1 MASTYIPVALRR
13 QVIERAHGRCEY
25 CQCSVAYATESFD
38 VEHIIPISRGGNS
51 EFDNLAFACSGC
63 NGHKY
68 NKIRGV
74 DPSDQTEV
82 ELYHP
87 RRQRWR
93 DHFGWDI
100 TYTQVVGLST
110 CGRATIAALQMN
122 RLGVI
127 NLRRVLVLV
136 GSHPPPSA

>member
-1 MASTYIPVALRR
+1 M
-13 QVIERAHGRCEY
+13 IERAHGRCEY

-68 NKIRGV
+68 NKIRGF

-110 CGRATIAALQMN
+110 CGRATIAAL
-122 RLGVI
+122 
-127 NLRRVLVLV
+127 
-136 GSHPPPSA
+136 